1 MAVIKY
7 RDSVSENKYED
18 DPHQDKEIGSTWRY
32 EEVYNPKRSGKEL
45 TREEAID
52 LINEQGLVE
61 VHRTS
66 IGVIRDKP
74 DEPMKR
80 KYGRNSI

>member
-1 MAVIKY
+1 MAVMKY

-18 DPHQDKEIGSTWRY
+18 DPHQDKEIGSAGRY
-32 EEVYNPKRSGKEL
+32 EEVFNPKFQGREL
-45 TREEAID
+45 TRDEAID

-61 VHRTS
+61 VHRTA
-66 IGVIRDKP
+66 IGVIWDKP

-80 KYGRNSI
+80 KYGRL

>member
-52 LINEQGLVE
+52 IINEQGLVE

-66 IGVIRDKP
+66 MRRHLG
-74 DEPMKR
+74 
-80 KYGRNSI
+80 

>member
-7 RDSVSENKYED
+7 RDSVSENKYEY

-32 EEVYNPKRSGKEL
+32 EEVYNPKQSGKEL

-52 LINEQGLVE
+52 LINEPGLVE
-61 VHRTS
+61 VHRTP
-66 IGVIRDKP
+66 IGVIWDKP

>member
-7 RDSVSENKYED
+7 RESMPEHRFES
-18 DPHQDKEIGSTWRY
+18 DPKQDREIGAAWRY
-32 EEVYNPKRSGKEL
+32 EEVYNPDRHGKDL
-45 TREEAID
+45 TRDEAID

-61 VHRTS
+61 VDRCQF
-66 IGVIRDKP
+66 GVIWDKA
-74 DEPMKR
+74 DEPMKT

>member
-7 RDSVSENKYED
+7 RDSVPQDKRD
-18 DPHQDKEIGSTWRY
+18 RDPHQDREVASAWRY
-32 EEVYNPKRSGKEL
+32 EEVYNPDRHGKDL
-45 TREEAID
+45 TRDEAID
-52 LINEQGLVE
+52 LINVQGLVE
-61 VHRTS
+61 VHRCK
-66 IGVIRDKP
+66 IGVIWDKP

>member
-18 DPHQDKEIGSTWRY
+18 DPHQDKEIGSAWRY
-32 EEVYNPKRSGKEL
+32 EEVYNPKFQGKEL

-52 LINEQGLVE
+52 LINERGSSRCIGLLSASSG
-61 VHRTS
+61 TS
-66 IGVIRDKP
+66 R
-74 DEPMKR
+74 M
-80 KYGRNSI
+80 NL

>member
-18 DPHQDKEIGSTWRY
+18 DPHQDREIGSAWRY
-32 EEVYNPKRSGKEL
+32 EEVYNPKFWGKEL

-61 VHRTS
+61 VHRTP
-66 IGVIRDKP
+66 IGVIWDKP

>member
-7 RDSVSENKYED
+7 RESMPENRYEA
-18 DPHQDKEIGSTWRY
+18 DPNHDREIGAAWRY
-32 EEVYNPKRSGKEL
+32 EEIYNPDRHGKDL
-45 TREEAID
+45 TRDEAID
-52 LINEQGLVE
+52 LINEHGLVE
-61 VHRTS
+61 VHRTP
-66 IGVIRDKP
+66 IGVIWDKP

>member
-7 RDSVSENKYED
+7 RDSMPESKYED
-18 DPHQDKEIGSTWRY
+18 DPHQDREIGSAWRY
-32 EEVYNPKRSGKEL
+32 EEVYNPKNHGKEL
-45 TREEAID
+45 TRDEAID

-61 VHRTS
+61 VYRCKE
-66 IGVIRDKP
+66 GVIWDKP
-74 DEPMKR
+74 DEPMRR

>member
-18 DPHQDKEIGSTWRY
+18 DPHQDREIGSAWRY
-32 EEVYNPKRSGKEL
+32 EEIYNPCRHGKDL
-45 TREEAID
+45 TRDEAID

-66 IGVIRDKP
+66 IGVIWISR
-74 DEPMKR
+74 MSR
-80 KYGRNSI
+80 